1 MLSIDIQKL
10 TSTPVLSAF
19 GFFIF
24 AGRKTQ
30 TLFKFERLRVL
41 TCGIGRVV
49 TVAWWLQIVISLHLQ
64 SLISERGGSRILSLD
79 SNKSPSLDQWLK
91 DELRFLHGRN
101 HALLGAAGFFK
112 QVGQVIR
119 HSLLWQKMEG
129 ILSKWVGIRPARCQL
144 KCLTSC
150 FQ

>member
-10 TSTPVLSAF
+10 TASTPVLSAF
-19 GFFIF
+19 GFLCLQEEN
-24 AGRKTQ
+24 TN
-30 TLFKFERLRVL
+30 LFKFERLRVL
-41 TCGIGRVV
+41 TCRIGRVV

>member
-1 MLSIDIQKL
+1 MVAANSDIPPSSK
-10 TSTPVLSAF
+10 PDF
-19 GFFIF
+19 GDF
-24 AGRKTQ
+24 
-30 TLFKFERLRVL
+30 
-41 TCGIGRVV
+41 
-49 TVAWWLQIVISLHLQ
+49 
-64 SLISERGGSRILSLD
+64 GGSRILSLD

-129 ILSKWVGIRPARCQL
+129 ILSKWVGIRPARCRL

-150 FQ
+150 FPLRFFNLTYVEIPKKFAGVQTFIIFTRYHRDRQRQSFLA

>member
-1 MLSIDIQKL
+1 MLSNVINRYPKIGRIHPCTLGVWFLYLCSKK
-10 TSTPVLSAF
+10 TPTF
-19 GFFIF
+19 
-24 AGRKTQ
+24 
-30 TLFKFERLRVL
+30 FKFERLRVL
-41 TCGIGRVV
+41 TCRIGRVV

-64 SLISERGGSRILSLD
+64 SL
-79 SNKSPSLDQWLK
+79 DQWLK
-91 DELRFLHGRN
+91 DELRFLHGIF

-119 HSLLWQKMEG
+119 HSLWWQKMEG
-129 ILSKWVGIRPARCQL
+129 ILSNWVGIRPARWQL